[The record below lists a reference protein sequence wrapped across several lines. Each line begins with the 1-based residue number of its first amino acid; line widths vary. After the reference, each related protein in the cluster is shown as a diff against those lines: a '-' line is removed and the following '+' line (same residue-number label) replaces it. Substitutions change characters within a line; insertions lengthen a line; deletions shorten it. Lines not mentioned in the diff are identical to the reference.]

1 MYRCKIKVINM
12 MQFDSGPLVRQECIF
27 KNSDPNVKCTPNND
41 LNLLIM
47 CKNHANIFNLIVT
60 RETLLSSNQTLIVFD
75 SLKYTGTPR
84 YFLPFPFDWMSNE
97 NEFCIDKNAL
107 SSMTTKF
114 GVESNLKLTP
124 YLNDLVALYSTGA
137 YHSQNV
143 YSSVNHMLIKFLQDI
158 RFTET
163 VKNRWN
169 GVQVKVQKG
178 GQLIDIPMTKLPLFF
193 QIIFYY
199 ANVSNTCIVEEAG
212 TSTEKVTAML
222 AISPN
227 LVFNID
233 KKQIEIINNSSDR
246 QLFIYSDES
255 TYSTSVT
262 LLAQTTST
270 SAFAQHAI
278 FTNASNKILRLPLT
292 C

>member
-1 MYRCKIKVINM
+1 M
-12 MQFDSGPLVRQECIF
+12 MQFDSGPIIRQECIF

-60 RETLLSSNQTLIVFD
+60 RETLLSANQTLIVFD

-84 YFLPFPFDWMSNE
+84 YFLPFPFDWKKDD

-107 SSMTTKF
+107 NAMTTKF
-114 GVESNLKLTP
+114 GVESNLKLIP

-169 GVQVKVQKG
+169 GVHVKVQKDSL
-178 GQLIDIPMTKLPLFF
+178 LIDIPMTKLPLFF

-199 ANVSNTCIVEEAG
+199 AKESNTCIVEEGG
-212 TSTEKVTAML
+212 TAKEKVTAML

-246 QLFIYSDES
+246 QLFIYSDEI
-255 TYSTSVT
+255 TYATSVT

-278 FTNASNKILRLPLT
+278 FTNASNKLLRIPLT